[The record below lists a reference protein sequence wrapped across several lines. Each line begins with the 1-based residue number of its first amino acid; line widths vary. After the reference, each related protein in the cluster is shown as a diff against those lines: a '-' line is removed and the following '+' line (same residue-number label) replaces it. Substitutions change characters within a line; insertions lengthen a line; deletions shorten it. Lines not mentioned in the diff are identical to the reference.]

1 MSRELLAMAKVLRW
15 LRVLLF
21 MTLIGL
27 ATLARTDAVR
37 CPSDAGVA
45 CVPRIEGA
53 IGPQPLSSPFFAD
66 HRGSLAR
73 GLAGTLGGTL
83 EDLNPLSLYLQRGA
97 DPNSHRT
104 LLLTDYGGLK
114 LPPRIKS
121 SDWLL
126 RLLRIFVLSSEHKA
140 SKY

>member
-15 LRVLLF
+15 LRVLF
-21 MTLIGL
+21 FVMFIGV
-27 ATLARTDAVR
+27 ATLARTDPVR

-45 CVPRIEGA
+45 CVPPIESA
-53 IGPQPLSSPFFAD
+53 IWLQLLSSPFFAD
-66 HRGSLAR
+66 HRSSLAR

-83 EDLNPLSLYLQRGA
+83 GDLNPPSLYLQHGA

-104 LLLTDYGGLK
+104 LILTDYGGLK
-114 LPPRIKS
+114 LPPQIKS

-126 RLLRIFVLSSEHKA
+126 RLLRIFVLPSEHKA